1 MDISTATNVQSRF
14 AAALFEPSA
23 PVPAFVHASTS
34 PRAQAGFAVY
44 RNNVVCSLVDALA
57 DSFPVTLLVVGEDF
71 FRAMAAAFVRRH
83 PPNSCVLAHYGE
95 GYARFIADFEPA
107 AGLPYLPDLA
117 RLEWLRLQALHAA
130 DAAPVSQAELGA
142 VLADP
147 TRLADLVLHWHPS
160 MALLASGHA
169 VVTLWA
175 AHQSEGDMPSVE
187 IFHAEQAAVLR
198 AGWEVLLLPMAPA
211 AAAFLG
217 ASLRGEPVGAAAAA
231 GPALDAQFD
240 LGGALARLLQHQALV
255 AFTFV

>member
-1 MDISTATNVQSRF
+1 MSSVETLPAEF
-14 AAALFEPSA
+14 AAALLDPHRRC
-23 PVPAFVHASTS
+23 PAGLRSWNGSDPA
-34 PRAQAGFAVY
+34 RRLAVY

-198 AGWEVLLLPMAPA
+198 AGWEVLLLPMDPA

-217 ASLRGEPVGAAAAA
+217 ASLRGEPLGAAAAA
-231 GPALDAQFD
+231 GTAVDAQFD